1 MQLARERCVSILNA
15 SSTSISSWASR
26 VKTSLSDYNY
36 DVVKTDRAKL
46 YRMELENVLN
56 SIDKLKRAISTG
68 SGPLSASYREQVQK
82 YRIFSAGLAQPIANL
97 DSCEPSL
104 QRISCTFA
112 PVLYN

>member
-82 YRIFSAGLAQPIANL
+82 YRIFSAGLARNCPDWL
-97 DSCEPSL
+97 LVEPL
-104 QRISCTFA
+104 CVVVDPKQA
-112 PVLYN
+112 